1 MFKNFGKQFL
11 KASPDNDE
19 YVSKRIKPLHLEISI
34 YRVIKFINYLMLHN
48 KVSINTLYITLDD

>member
-19 YVSKRIKPLHLEISI
+19 YVSKRIKPLHLENFSHYI
-34 YRVIKFINYLMLHN
+34 IKCIN
-48 KVSINTLYITLDD
+48 